1 MNNLG
6 RVVKESLCNWLNEI
20 TYVTLTIL
28 TTSTHHPIVSS
39 DAGEMPQAN
48 LPTSLEQ
55 TMYRLAIGVLVSPPL
70 F

>member
-6 RVVKESLCNWLNEI
+6 RVVKESLCHWVNE
-20 TYVTLTIL
+20 VTLTIL

-48 LPTSLEQ
+48 LPASLEQ
-55 TMYRLAIGVLVSPPL
+55 TMYRLAIGVLVPPPL

>member
-6 RVVKESLCNWLNEI
+6 RVVKESLCHWLNE
-20 TYVTLTIL
+20 VTLTIL

-48 LPTSLEQ
+48 LPASLEQ
-55 TMYRLAIGVLVSPPL
+55 TMYRLAIGVLVPPPL